1 MEGKVLQII
10 QKIDIF
16 YKKLYEDTNDSVQV
30 SLKDNGTSVSQFD
43 LDATAFC
50 IETINA
56 TYPNANIWI
65 EEDQAILKDDKDEYT
80 WVIDPLDGTASF
92 LRGYP
97 IWGIGIG
104 VLKNGVPLLS
114 YFYGPACNQKYLAYG
129 DKIFINDKELHNDNN
144 VVNGDTK
151 TIFISSRLHKK
162 IDFKDFEELKLR
174 NFGST
179 LYHVVMVALGKAE
192 SVLIGSCYIW
202 DVAAAFFLGEKHGYS
217 FYEFTTQKKLT
228 LDDLMAYK
236 SNKIDIILEFKK
248 A

>member
-1 MEGKVLQII
+1 MEAKVLGII
-10 QKIDIF
+10 SNIDAF
-16 YKKLYEDTNDSVQV
+16 YKKLYDETTNSVQV

-43 LDATAFC
+43 LDATAYC
-50 IETINA
+50 IEAINEV
-56 TYPNANIWI
+56 YPNANIWI
-65 EEDQAILKDDKDEYT
+65 EEDQAILKSDADEYT

-97 IWGIGIG
+97 MWGIGIG

-114 YFYGPACNQKYLAYG
+114 YFYGPACNQKYLAYE
-129 DKIFINDKELHNDNN
+129 DKIFINDNELSHDNN
-144 VVNGDTK
+144 VVNQDTK

-162 IDFKDFEELKLR
+162 IDFKEFEAFKLR

-202 DVAAAFFLGEKHGYS
+202 DIAAAFYLGEKRGYI
-217 FYEFTTQKKLT
+217 FLDFKTKETLT

-236 SNKIDIILEFKK
+236 SDKIDRILEFKK